1 MKIPIV
7 TTKKA
12 TVLVVDDQ
20 RTVIKVMERMLSD
33 EYTVLTAKSGKS
45 AIEIA
50 RMKLPDIIL
59 LDMVMPEMSGIE
71 VCQLLRKDPMTS
83 AIATGYLSDPTK
95 IREETKALLSV

>member
-20 RTVIKVMERMLSD
+20 RTVIKLMERMLSD

-45 AIEIA
+45 AIETA
-50 RMKLPDIIL
+50 
-59 LDMVMPEMSGIE
+59 
-71 VCQLLRKDPMTS
+71 
-83 AIATGYLSDPTK
+83 
-95 IREETKALLSV
+95 

>member
-20 RTVIKVMERMLSD
+20 RTMIKLMERMLSD

-45 AIEIA
+45 AIETA

-59 LDMVMPEMSGIE
+59 LDTVMPEMSAIE
-71 VCQLLRKDPMTS
+71 VCQLLRKDPMTC
-83 AIATGYLSDPTK
+83 AIATCYLSDPTK
-95 IREETKALLSV
+95 IREQTKALLSV